1 MNLAQL
7 LAIAPVGLRG
17 SSVRGPL
24 TAAMDRCARSPA
36 ARAAFLAQCLH
47 ESSNLSRMSENLN
60 YSPAGLIATFNTKT
74 RIRFT
79 PATAARYG
87 RVEGRAANQQ
97 MIANI
102 AYANRMGNGSI
113 ESGDGWRYRGRG
125 PFQLTGTDN
134 YRACGVALGVNL
146 LASPDLVA
154 LPEMGCMAAAW
165 YWERGNPTGRS
176 LSLLADA
183 GRFDDVSRSINGG
196 TKGLDERRALT
207 LKAIK
212 VLS

>member
-1 MNLAQL
+1 MNRDQL
-7 LAIAPVGLRG
+7 LAIAPVGPGAGAILA
-17 SSVRGPL
+17 PL
-24 TAAMDRCARSPA
+24 NAAMERCARTPA
-36 ARAAFLAQCLH
+36 ARGSFLAQCLH
-47 ESSNLSRMSENLN
+47 ESQHVARMAENLN
-60 YSPAGLIATFNTKT
+60 YSPAGLMATFNTKT
-74 RIRFT
+74 KTRFT
-79 PATAARYG
+79 PDTAARYG
-87 RVEGRAANQQ
+87 RVEGHAAHQQ

-102 AYANRMGNGSI
+102 AYADRMGNGSI

-134 YRACGVALGVNL
+134 YRACGAALGVNL

-183 GRFDDVSRSINGG
+183 GRFDDVSRAINGG
-196 TKGLDERRALT
+196 TKGLEERRALT

>member
-1 MNLAQL
+1 MKLSQL
-7 LAIAPVGLRG
+7 LAIAPVGPRAGIFLA
-17 SSVRGPL
+17 PL
-24 TAAMDRCARSPA
+24 TAAMDRCARSPS
-36 ARAAFLAQCLH
+36 ARGTFLAQCLH
-47 ESSNLSRMSENLN
+47 ESMMLARMTENLN
-60 YSPAGLIATFNTKT
+60 YSPAGLMATFNTKT

-79 PATAARYG
+79 PELAARYG

-102 AYANRMGNGSI
+102 AYAKRMGNGDI

-125 PFQLTGTDN
+125 PIQITGTDN
-134 YRACGVALGVNL
+134 YRALGQYLGVDM
-146 LASPDLVA
+146 LAGADRVA
-154 LPEMGCMAAAW
+154 QPEAGCMAAAW
-165 YWERGNPTGRS
+165 FWERGNPTGRS

-183 GRFDDVSRSINGG
+183 GRFDDVSRAINGG
-196 TKGLDERRALT
+196 TKGLQERRALT